1 MIPYDKLTYEQIKAN
16 AEGWSALELIAIEH
30 LAGFSRDW
38 AFTQL
43 VTLKQA
49 EQYAGIKGY
58 SERWV
63 MRWAGKK

>member
-1 MIPYDKLTYEQIKAN
+1 MIAYNKLTYDEIKAN
-16 AEGWSALELIAIEH
+16 AEGWSAVELIAIEH
-30 LAGFSRDW
+30 EAGFSRDW

-49 EQYAGIKGY
+49 EQFAQIKGY